1 MPNGNDPHTINS
13 NELVV
18 WPRIA
23 AIAAML
29 SFSLPTFITGLEIHQ
44 SSSVSNTL
52 WALVIGSLILTL
64 IGGAMGTIGVKS
76 RLSSYLLVK
85 IAFGNAGAGIVNI
98 AFALSLIGWFGVNI
112 DLFSNAVVRLLSA
125 EFNIIMPEWP
135 IDIVAGCAML
145 ITTLY
150 GFKAINVLASIM
162 IPILAAVTAMM
173 LFGALDSMPLV
184 DFINLEKSAVLSL
197 EDGVAAIVGGVIIG
211 AIILPD
217 ITRFSKQK
225 RGGVYTSFIA
235 YMVIELLVIFVAVF
249 AAAAMQETE
258 ILSLMLALNL
268 GFSAFFI
275 VIAGSWILNSLNL
288 YSTALSVEATF
299 PHWHKKW
306 VIVLLGLVGIGAA
319 FINILDMFISFL
331 AFLSDIFVPVA
342 GVIIVDALFIKPHAY
357 NAAAL
362 ANNANFSLP
371 AFSAWFVG
379 AAYAVCNGALFN
391 VSMSGITVIDAII
404 LTAVIYT
411 LFAKAIAPKPV
422 VQQ

>member
-1 MPNGNDPHTINS
+1 
-13 NELVV
+13 
-18 WPRIA
+18 
-23 AIAAML
+23 
-29 SFSLPTFITGLEIHQ
+29 
-44 SSSVSNTL
+44 
-52 WALVIGSLILTL
+52 
-64 IGGAMGTIGVKS
+64 
-76 RLSSYLLVK
+76 
-85 IAFGNAGAGIVNI
+85 
-98 AFALSLIGWFGVNI
+98 
-112 DLFSNAVVRLLSA
+112 
-125 EFNIIMPEWP
+125 MPEWP
-135 IDIVAGCAML
+135 IDIIAGCAML

-150 GFKAINVLASIM
+150 GFKAINVLAAIM

-184 DFINLEKSAVLSL
+184 DFINLEKSAALSL

-379 AAYAVCNGALFN
+379 AAYAVCNGTLFN
-391 VSMSGITVIDAII
+391 VSMSGISVIDAII

-422 VQQ
+422 IQQ